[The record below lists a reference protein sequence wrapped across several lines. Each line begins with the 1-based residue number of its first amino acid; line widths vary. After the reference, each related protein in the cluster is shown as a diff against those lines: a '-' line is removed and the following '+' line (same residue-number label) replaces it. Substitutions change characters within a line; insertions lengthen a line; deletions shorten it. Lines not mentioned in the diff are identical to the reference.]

1 MSLIKELKRRNVIR
15 MAGLY
20 LVGAW
25 IVVQV
30 AETLLPIFGTPDWV
44 LKTLV
49 ALLALGFVPA
59 LVFSWLYEL
68 TPGGLKRDAEV
79 TPEQSISAQTGRR
92 MDRLIVVGLVAVV
105 ALVAADRFWPGAR
118 TVPGAVPG
126 ASSGAAADA
135 ERPASGADAA
145 SQPGPSADGQ
155 KSIAVLPFVNMSAD
169 KENEYFSDGIS
180 EELLN
185 VLVRVEGIGVASR
198 TSSFAYKGREL
209 GAAAIAKEL
218 QVDHILEGSV
228 RKSGNRVRI
237 TAQLIDATND
247 RHLWS
252 ETYDRELTDIFT
264 IPDEIANAIVTA
276 RRGKLAGQVDGA
288 PAVLVKA
295 DTEDLQAYEL
305 YLKARQMF
313 VARREL
319 GEAAR
324 LAERAVELDPKFARG
339 WEVLAAIACV
349 AEDWGVRDRD
359 YTAISLAAAQRALD
373 LDPALSM
380 PWAARAIS
388 ESIDLPIDWDRY
400 LETLGRAID
409 ADPRNETAHLWRAL
423 GWANLGWF
431 DRAIA
436 DIDQCLVLDP
446 AYPNCTRFKAL
457 MFLFQ
462 GRTEAALELFQQGVA
477 VGFVRNRAE
486 SFVLPLWERD
496 QQLAAQLL
504 LDAREVP
511 VELRK
516 PVLDALIGASP
527 ADAAVRAEVERR
539 LADRLDP
546 LTNSLGFVALL
557 WMREFDRAAESPE
570 LDTSSLSHWETVPGL
585 RNSPAFKRLI
595 ERLGVAAHWRKHGF
609 PPQCRP
615 LGDSDFECDPVP

>member
-1 MSLIKELKRRNVIR
+1 MSLIQELKRRNVIR

-25 IVVQV
+25 LVVQV

-68 TPGGLKRDAEV
+68 TPEGLKRDADV
-79 TPEQSISAQTGRR
+79 TPAQSIAAHTGRR
-92 MDRLIVVGLVAVV
+92 MDRLIVVGLVAVA
-105 ALVAADRFWPGAR
+105 ALIVADRYWPRDPQGLA
-118 TVPGAVPG
+118 TSEPAPAGDGPAP
-126 ASSGAAADA
+126 AAA
-135 ERPASGADAA
+135 PAATGESE
-145 SQPGPSADGQ
+145 PGDSATGQ

-169 KENEYFSDGIS
+169 KDNEYFSDGIS

-264 IPDEIANAIVTA
+264 IQDEIANAIVTA
-276 RRGKLAGQVDGA
+276 LRGKLAGPVDGA

-295 DTEDLQAYEL
+295 DTADLEAYQL

-359 YTAISLAAAQRALD
+359 YTAISLAAAQRALE
-373 LDPALSM
+373 LDPGLSM

-388 ESIDLPIDWDRY
+388 ESIALPIDWDRY

-409 ADPRNETAHLWRAL
+409 ADPRNETAFLWRAL

-496 QQLAAQLL
+496 QQLAARLL

-516 PVLDALIGASP
+516 LVLDALIGASP
-527 ADAAVRAEVERR
+527 ADAAVIAEVERR

-546 LTNSLGFVALL
+546 LTNSLGFPALL
-557 WMREFDRAAESPE
+557 WLREFDRAAESPE
-570 LDTSSLSHWETVPGL
+570 LDTSSLSHWETIPGL

-595 ERLGVAAHWRKHGF
+595 ERLGVDAHWRKHGF

-615 LGDSDFECDPVP
+615 LGETDFECDPVP